1 MTATVV
7 ADRYELVR
15 PLGHG
20 AFGRTFLA
28 RDTTTGVAVA
38 LKVLDPRARGDWK
51 ARELFAREATVLR
64 DLRHHGIPEVHAVL
78 EQEWEGATTP
88 MLVMEFVDGESLA
101 RLIEDRRSLGRA
113 DVLHLFM
120 ELLGILEYLHR
131 RIPPILHRDIKP
143 SNVLVRPDGTAAL
156 VDFGSVRSLHL
167 RHDEAG
173 STIAGTF
180 GYMPYEQF
188 MGQASTS
195 SDLFA
200 LAATFL
206 HLVTGRPPRDF
217 MTEDGRIE
225 VPADL
230 PVGGTFRDVLARML
244 RPTPAERFSSAREV
258 REALLGEGREPL
270 PSMALTS
277 TQHAALPARR
287 SEPLDPVLLEAVP
300 RPFDGQARRLVKQLV
315 PSAFDMMDTSAKR
328 SQVPTAA
335 DWLLLGFFSTLT
347 LGILPIVF
355 VAISRSR
362 RKLLQRFVREGT
374 PAVARVSRIES
385 EGTAFGEKMARVHY
399 SFEADGAV
407 HRDSDLVLPRI
418 ARRWQ
423 EGDEI
428 HVLYIA
434 STGYDSVVV
443 STG

>member
-1 MTATVV
+1 MATTVI
-7 ADRYELVR
+7 ADRYEIVR

-20 AFGRTFLA
+20 AFGRTLLA
-28 RDTTTGVAVA
+28 HDTTTGASVA
-38 LKVLDPRARGDWK
+38 LKVLDARARGDWK

-64 DLRHHGIPEVHAVL
+64 DLRHHGIPEVHAVF

-88 MLVMEFVDGESLA
+88 MFVMEYVEGESLA

-167 RHDEAG
+167 THDEAG

-188 MGQASTS
+188 MGQASAS

-206 HLVTGRPPRDF
+206 HLITGRPPRDF
-217 MTEDGRIE
+217 MTEDGRVE

-230 PVGGTFRDVLARML
+230 PVGSALREVLVRML
-244 RPTPAERFSSAREV
+244 RATPAERFASAREV
-258 REALLGEGREPL
+258 REAMLGVGAEPV
-270 PSMALTS
+270 PSLAVTS
-277 TQHAALPARR
+277 TQRAVTPARR
-287 SEPLDPVLLEAVP
+287 SELPSPILLAPTP
-300 RPFDGQARRLVKQLV
+300 RPLGREAKQLV
-315 PSAFDMMDTSAKR
+315 KALAPSAFDMMDTSAKR
-328 SQVPTAA
+328 SQEPTAA
-335 DWLLLGFFSTLT
+335 DWLLLTFFSTLT
-347 LGILPIVF
+347 LGILPLVF
-355 VAISRSR
+355 VAITRSR
-362 RKLLQRFVREGT
+362 RQLLQRFVRDGT
-374 PAVARVSRIES
+374 PAVARVSRIEV
-385 EGTAFGEKMARVHY
+385 EGSAFGEKMSRVHY
-399 SFEADGAV
+399 SFEADGEV
-407 HRDSDLVLPRI
+407 HRDSDVILPRV

-428 HVLYIA
+428 RVLYIPE
-434 STGYDSVVV
+434 TGYDSVIV
-443 STG
+443 STA